1 MHLSRHIYHLSYADN
16 PVRHYVA
23 ASVLLSVEKVG
34 RLEVFMAW
42 FCFAPNVGAAPPPVL
57 PALPRATG
65 GDDGEGARLGVTA
78 VLVQP
83 TPPKLLHPQPQPR
96 PQRGVQHADTVHLKV
111 VVVQS
116 CSNYGMC
123 INLRR
128 TKSCDSG
135 CLNCTCS
142 LLAHTTEYENLLR
155 RYWAASRDMPW

>member
-1 MHLSRHIYHLSYADN
+1 MR
-16 PVRHYVA
+16 
-23 ASVLLSVEKVG
+23 
-34 RLEVFMAW
+34 
-42 FCFAPNVGAAPPPVL
+42 AAPPPVL
-57 PALPRATG
+57 PALPRAAG
-65 GDDGEGARLGVTA
+65 GDDGEGAVLGVTA